1 MNVGKIIIIVFCVYC
16 CGFMDCVM
24 MPLCD
29 NATCDNAAAVQNSI
43 NKIAFDASYTS
54 SSCIVGTAGLCGT
67 RPYMEDTHVDYN
79 PDSSFACYG
88 VFDGH
93 GGVGVAQKLA
103 QELPQR
109 IKKYVDHHPKD
120 IPAALKHVCAEFDTE
135 LIAEYKDGV
144 AAFNKEIDQYGVA
157 RKIFANS
164 MTSFKQTQGS
174 TAVMMLSVNE
184 NLYFCNVGDSQIVGY
199 NNHGKVCVKS
209 QFHNTYNQ
217 DECRRIAAVG
227 AYLKYHYNP
236 LGQRIGYVESALA
249 MTRAFGDAYLKRWV
263 ICEPDVIRVTKKHA
277 LDFVIIASDGFW
289 DVVTP
294 DMAYF
299 YVNEYCCVHNVDR
312 KKITEKHALAIAHML
327 ANVALV
333 NCSRDNITVKVV
345 FLKS

>member
-120 IPAALKHVCAEFDTE
+120 IPAALKHVCAEFIPSLLLNIKMVWLH
-135 LIAEYKDGV
+135 LIKKLINMGLLAKY
-144 AAFNKEIDQYGVA
+144 
-157 RKIFANS
+157 
-164 MTSFKQTQGS
+164 
-174 TAVMMLSVNE
+174 L
-184 NLYFCNVGDSQIVGY
+184 QI
-199 NNHGKVCVKS
+199 
-209 QFHNTYNQ
+209 Q
-217 DECRRIAAVG
+217 
-227 AYLKYHYNP
+227 
-236 LGQRIGYVESALA
+236 
-249 MTRAFGDAYLKRWV
+249 
-263 ICEPDVIRVTKKHA
+263 
-277 LDFVIIASDGFW
+277 
-289 DVVTP
+289 
-294 DMAYF
+294 
-299 YVNEYCCVHNVDR
+299 
-312 KKITEKHALAIAHML
+312 
-327 ANVALV
+327 
-333 NCSRDNITVKVV
+333 
-345 FLKS
+345 